1 MYIAVPPLL
10 HSTAVSSKLNPSI
23 TTELRGTL
31 SRLNLVSL
39 TPKISNVKLCS
50 EISDVSL
57 SMRNESDDMQQ
68 RSQDFSQCLQNIVQN
83 YDDNVIIMM
92 LMSIS

>member
-23 TTELRGTL
+23 TAELRGTL

-50 EISDVSL
+50 EIRGVSL
-57 SMRNESDDMQQ
+57 SMRNESDVC
-68 RSQDFSQCLQNIVQN
+68 SSVAKISVNAVNIVQN